1 MNTVASIYILSIGF
15 ATAVAL
21 IHLLLYLFYP
31 RERAN
36 LFFSLFA
43 FGVAV
48 RFFSSDVLRASDYGG
63 NTALII
69 SLIKDYSVAV
79 ASFSYIL
86 FLYAAFSRP
95 VAVQFWVV
103 LAAWMLLAIVQ
114 TINPYLAGLA
124 LNTVLMPVFVVIESL
139 RLIIQALIKR
149 QEGAWLIGLGVIL
162 LALAPLKDALSNLG
176 QLSLPPFVNTFVNQL
191 AICSIIVVN
200 SVFLARNFARTN
212 KHLEAK
218 LLEVETLSAER
229 LEQERAATELK
240 LQHEQ
245 EKSRRELM
253 ERELTLAADIQKGL
267 FPETLPSI
275 NGYEIAAG
283 NRPARQCGG
292 DYYDVTAVDGHHA
305 GHQSY
310 LLCVADVAGKGLD
323 AALLMS
329 NMQATLHAL
338 AGRIESLV
346 ELAAQINQR
355 LYESSPANKFV
366 TAILLEVDPMTGEC
380 RYVNA
385 GHNECVL
392 LRSATGEIELLESTG
407 LPLGI
412 MDSDMLRNLGKNYEA
427 KSFRLDAG
435 DLLALY
441 SDGVPEAYD
450 EQEQEWSEA
459 RLQECL
465 RVMIN
470 EPAQAVVDRVFME
483 LDNFA
488 GTAPQHDDITL
499 LVFKRAVGAIDRKP
513 VEAEIAA
520 QDEAVRL
527 LPA

>member
-1 MNTVASIYILSIGF
+1 MNPGASIYILSMGF
-15 ATAVAL
+15 ATAIAL

-48 RFFSSDVLRASDYGG
+48 RFFTSDVLRVPDYAG

-69 SLIKDYSVAV
+69 GLTKDYSVGV
-79 ASFSYIL
+79 ASFAYIL

-95 VAVQFWVV
+95 IALQFWIV
-103 LAAWMLLAIVQ
+103 LAAWILLAILQ
-114 TINPYLAGLA
+114 TINPYVPGLA
-124 LNTVLMPVFVVIESL
+124 LTTVLLPVFVVIESL
-139 RLIIQALIKR
+139 RLIIHALIKR
-149 QEGAWLIGLGVIL
+149 REGAWIISAGVIL
-162 LALAPLKDALSNLG
+162 LALAPLKDALSNTG
-176 QLSLPPFVNTFVNQL
+176 QLSLPPFWNTFVNQL
-191 AICSIIVVN
+191 AICSIIVAN

-218 LLEVETLSAER
+218 LLEVETLSVQR

-275 NGYEIAAG
+275 YGYEIAAG

-292 DYYDVTAVDGHHA
+292 DYYDVTALDGDHA
-305 GHQSY
+305 GRQSY

-338 AGRIESLV
+338 AGRTGSLV
-346 ELAAQINQR
+346 ELTAQINQR

-366 TAILLEVDPMTGEC
+366 TAILLEVDPATGEG

-385 GHNECVL
+385 GHNECIL
-392 LRSATGEIELLESTG
+392 LRSGTGEIELFESTG

-412 MDSDMLRNLGKNYEA
+412 MPGDMLRNLGKNYEA
-427 KSFRLDAG
+427 KSFRLNSG

-470 EPAQAVVDRVFME
+470 EPAQAVVDRVFKE
-483 LDNFA
+483 LDGFA

-499 LVFKRAVGAIDRKP
+499 LVFKRAAGAMNKKH

-520 QDEAVRL
+520 QDEAVQL